1 MKIPTESHRFKILIL
16 VATILLAVGLV
27 CFWWTKGLVST
38 DDAYVDGRVFT
49 ISPRVAGYVTQISVE
64 DNQRVAKGQQLVT
77 LDPTEYEVAL
87 AEAKANL
94 AEAEFTLASLEL
106 GVPLE
111 LCQTE
116 QRVKGAQA
124 ELATLNNN
132 LAVRQKEEEAAAQ
145 DVNRYSAERDKAS
158 IDLQRMTELRKSSS
172 VSQSSLDDAETRF
185 ASAAAQ
191 VGAAQARVQGA
202 QNQIAALKS
211 DVHRLV
217 ANVKLAETGGDQA
230 KIRARQVEAQKARV
244 DLARTRVKQTEL
256 NLGYTMLMSPAD
268 GYVTRKKIEPGV
280 MVSRGQ
286 ALFAVVPLNLEDTW
300 ITANYKETQ
309 LTGVKAGQRATVEV
323 DTYPGVRLTG
333 IVDSIMSGTGA
344 VFSLFPPENASGNFV
359 KVVQRIPV
367 KIRIDGNSKDQLPV
381 LRMGMSVIPTIDTLK

>member
-1 MKIPTESHRFKILIL
+1 MKISTESNRFKILIL
-16 VATILLAVGLV
+16 LMIVLLTVGAGY
-27 CFWWTKGLVST
+27 FWWTKGLVST
-38 DDAYVDGRVFT
+38 DDAYVDGRIFT
-49 ISPRVAGYVTQISVE
+49 LTPRVAGYVTQIGVE
-64 DNQRVAKGQQLVT
+64 DNQQVTKGQTLVT

-87 AEAKANL
+87 AEAKANI

-132 LAVRQKEEEAAAQ
+132 LAVRQKEEEAAVQ
-145 DVNRYSAERDKAS
+145 DVNRYTAEREKAS
-158 IDLQRMTELRKSSS
+158 IDLQRMTGLRKSSS

-211 DVHRLV
+211 DMSRLV
-217 ANVKLAETGGDQA
+217 ANVKLAETGEDQA
-230 KIRARQVEAQKARV
+230 RIRARQVEAQKARV
-244 DLARTRVKQTEL
+244 DLARTRVKQAEL
-256 NLGYTMLMSPAD
+256 NLGYTVITSPTD

-286 ALFAVVPLNLEDTW
+286 LLFAVVPLTPEDTW
-300 ITANYKETQ
+300 VTANYKETQ
-309 LTGVKAGQRATVEV
+309 LTRVKAGQRATIEV
-323 DTYPGVRLTG
+323 DTFPGMKLTG

-344 VFSLFPPENASGNFV
+344 VFSLFPPENATGNFV

-367 KIRIDGNSKDQLPV
+367 KIRIDNNSMGRLPV
-381 LRMGMSVIPTIDTLK
+381 LRMGMSVISTIDTLK